1 MFVILNECEESRIVC
16 GTVPARDPSAATL
29 CQDDKK
35 RLGKLLY
42 YTKINAFFCSEHLA
56 LRPRALRDQ
65 RDKRPTT
72 TSYPRA

>member
-42 YTKINAFFCSEHLA
+42 YYQNKCFFCSEYLA

-72 TSYPRA
+72 TSYPLA